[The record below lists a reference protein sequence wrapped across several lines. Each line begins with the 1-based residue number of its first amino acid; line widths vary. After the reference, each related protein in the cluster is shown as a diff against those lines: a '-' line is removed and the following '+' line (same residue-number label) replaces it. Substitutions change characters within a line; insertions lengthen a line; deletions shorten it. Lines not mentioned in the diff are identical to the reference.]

1 MIVLYKYD
9 PLAWGEVRNKEFK
22 ELFDKAEILMIE
34 EHYRYPEVSV
44 REIEDWLR
52 KVSKGS
58 PPEKDEKVVRILNSQ
73 PSLSELEDILLNS
86 GKEVVVERIEDITYD
101 ENSLLNDLSAVRN
114 FLYNAKREEAFEMF
128 KKLFENLSE
137 EVFRRDRKFSEEII
151 KAQDRGRVLAMLN
164 VSRVVNLILKE
175 MGYRFKQVFSPYTRN
190 EVFGLS
196 DESMRR
202 FFLKKRLDEMEI
214 WRLLISEYVPI
225 FISNSIPPSNYKKVL
240 AEVRNFSQSINE
252 EDVSKFFDFLDKA
265 VKSAKESKYLKT
277 PVEKVQAIE
286 DVIKG
291 WLIKKG
297 FDFSAI
303 EGVPYIA

>member
-164 VSRVVNLILKE
+164 SSRVVNLILKE

>member
-9 PLAWGEVRNKEFK
+9 PLAWGEVRNREFK
-22 ELFDKAEILMIE
+22 EVLDKAEILMIE

-86 GKEVVVERIEDITYD
+86 GKEVVVERIKDVIYD
-101 ENSLLNDLSAVRN
+101 DNSFLNDLLAVRN
-114 FLYNAKREEAFEMF
+114 FLYNAKREEAFETF

-164 VSRVVNLILKE
+164 ASRVVNLILKE
-175 MGYRFKQVFSPYTRN
+175 KGYRFKQVFSPYTRN

-286 DVIKG
+286 DAIKG

-303 EGVPYIA
+303 EGIPYIT

>member
-58 PPEKDEKVVRILNSQ
+58 PPEKDERVVRILNSQ

-114 FLYNAKREEAFEMF
+114 FLYNAKREEAFETF

-164 VSRVVNLILKE
+164 SSRVVNLILKE
-175 MGYRFKQVFSPYTRN
+175 KGYRFKQVFSPYTRN

-286 DVIKG
+286 DAIKG
-291 WLIKKG
+291 WLIQKG

>member
-164 VSRVVNLILKE
+164 ASRVVNLILKE

>member
-22 ELFDKAEILMIE
+22 ELLDKAEILMIE

-114 FLYNAKREEAFEMF
+114 FLYNAKREEAFETF

-164 VSRVVNLILKE
+164 SSRVVNLILKE
-175 MGYRFKQVFSPYTRN
+175 KGYRFKQVFSPYTRN

-277 PVEKVQAIE
+277 SVEKVQAIE
-286 DVIKG
+286 DAIKG